1 MSALQVIVRSRR
13 VEAEGICSFEL
24 VHPEGQALP
33 AFSAGAH
40 VDVHV
45 APGLVRQY
53 SLCNDPATRDHY
65 RIAVLREPQS
75 RGGSL
80 GMHEQVQV
88 GKTLTISAPRNHFE
102 LACGAARSLLLA
114 GGIGITPIWAMAQA
128 LHARGEDFALHY
140 CGRSAQRMAF
150 LPALTEAAFAARV
163 QLHADDGAP
172 ARRFDADALLAAP
185 QAGTHLYVCGPAG
198 FMHHVLDTARR
209 HGWPEAQLHREFFA
223 GTATAQESDGAFNV
237 RLASSGQ
244 SYTIPKDKSV
254 LEVLTAA
261 GVDVPYSCE
270 SGICG
275 SCLTRVLE
283 GVPEH
288 RDSFLTDSERAA
300 NDQFTPCCW
309 RAQTPLLVLDL

>member
-1 MSALQVIVRSRR
+1 MSALQVIVHSRR

-75 RGGSL
+75 RGGSV
-80 GMHEQVQV
+80 GMHEQVHEGQL
-88 GKTLTISAPRNHFE
+88 LTISAPRNHFE
-102 LACGAARSLLLA
+102 LAPGAARSLLLA

-128 LHARGEDFALHY
+128 LHSRGEDFALHY
-140 CGRSAQRMAF
+140 CGRSAARMAF
-150 LPALTEAAFAARV
+150 VPALSEAAFAGRV
-163 QLHADDGAP
+163 QLHADDGEP
-172 ARRFDADALLAAP
+172 AQRFDADALLAAP
-185 QAGTHLYVCGPAG
+185 EAGAHLYVCGPAG
-198 FMHHVLDTARR
+198 FMHHVLETARR

-223 GTATAQESDGAFNV
+223 GTATALESDGAFSV
-237 RLASSGQ
+237 RLASTGQ
-244 SYTIPKDKSV
+244 SYAIAKDKSV

-300 NDQFTPCCW
+300 NDQFTPCCS

>member
-24 VHPEGQALP
+24 VHPQGQALP

-53 SLCNDPATRDHY
+53 SLCNDPAIRDHY

-88 GKTLTISAPRNHFE
+88 GQLLAISAPRNHFE

-150 LPALTEAAFAARV
+150 VPALTEAAFAARV
-163 QLHADDGAP
+163 QLHADDGEP
-172 ARRFDADALLAAP
+172 AQRFDADALLAAP
-185 QAGTHLYVCGPAG
+185 EAGTHLYVCGPAG
-198 FMHHVLDTARR
+198 FMNHVLDTARR
-209 HGWPEAQLHREFFA
+209 HGWPGAQLHREFFA
-223 GTATAQESDGAFNV
+223 ATATAQETDGSFNV

-244 SYTIPKDKSV
+244 SYAIPKDKSV

-300 NDQFTPCCW
+300 NDQFTPCCS
-309 RAQTPLLVLDL
+309 RAQTSLLVLDL

>member
-75 RGGSL
+75 RGGSA
-80 GMHEQVQV
+80 GMHEQVREGQL
-88 GKTLTISAPRNHFE
+88 LTISAPRNHFE
-102 LACGAARSLLLA
+102 LAPGAARSLLLA

-128 LHARGEDFALHY
+128 LHSRGEDFALHY
-140 CGRSAQRMAF
+140 CGRAAARMAF
-150 LPALTEAAFAARV
+150 VPALHEAAFAGQV
-163 QLHADDGAP
+163 QLHADDGPQAQRLDAP
-172 ARRFDADALLAAP
+172 ALLAAP

-198 FMHHVLDTARR
+198 FMNHVLDTARL

-223 GTATAQESDGAFNV
+223 GTATAQESDGAFSV
-237 RLASSGQ
+237 RLASTGQ
-244 SYTIPKDKSV
+244 SYAIAKDKSV

-300 NDQFTPCCW
+300 NDQFTPCCS
-309 RAQTPLLVLDL
+309 RARTPLLVLDL